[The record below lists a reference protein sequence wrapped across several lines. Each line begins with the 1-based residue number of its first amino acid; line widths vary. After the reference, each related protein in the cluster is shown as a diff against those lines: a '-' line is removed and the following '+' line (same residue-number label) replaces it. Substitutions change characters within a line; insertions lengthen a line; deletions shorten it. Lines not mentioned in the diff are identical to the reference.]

1 MSRHAYSIVAVM
13 GLAAC
18 LAPPPAGAQ
27 SGKWVATI
35 PMLTTV
41 RGEAKLT
48 VTALDEKQ
56 SRAVLAIRGSQGEAS
71 LAWEIAEGRCGMN
84 APAIMPIAAFPK
96 ITTRLDGSGQAN
108 PKIQKLVSG
117 KQYYLRVYSPMR
129 EALTDASAF
138 GCANLSEAP

>member
-1 MSRHAYSIVAVM
+1 MSRRAYSILAVM
-13 GLAAC
+13 GLVAC
-18 LAPPPAGAQ
+18 ATPLPAGAQ

-48 VTALDEKQ
+48 VTSLDEKQ
-56 SRAVLAIRGSQGEAS
+56 SRAILAIHGSQSEVS
-71 LAWEIAEGRCGMN
+71 IAWEIAEGRCGMN
-84 APAIMPIAAFPK
+84 AQAIMPVAAFPR

-108 PKIQKLVSG
+108 PKIQKLVPG